1 MFIEINNLCKSYK
14 SEDIETIALKNAN
27 ISLNKG
33 EIGVILGP
41 SGSGKSTLMNILGG
55 LDSADSGEVIVDGI
69 DIAKLSDDELV
80 EYRREKTG
88 FIFQSYNL
96 MPHLTVLE
104 NIEIIQNISKS
115 PLDINEVLEAVGLAD
130 KKNRFPRELSG
141 GQQQRVAV
149 ARAVIKNPAIL
160 LCDELTGALDYKSA
174 IDVLSLVQ
182 EINRKFNTDVL
193 SLVQEINRK
202 FNTTILIIT
211 HNAAI
216 GEMAN
221 RVYKFRSGE
230 VKDSIINNNPIDARG
245 VEW

>member
-115 PLDINEVLEAVGLAD
+115 PLDINEVLEAVGLTD

-174 IDVLSLVQ
+174 IDVLSLIQ
-182 EINRKFNTDVL
+182 EV
-193 SLVQEINRK
+193 NRK

-221 RVYKFRSGE
+221 KIYKFRSGE
-230 VKDSIINNNPIDARG
+230 VKDCIVNNNPIDARG

>member
-14 SEDIETIALKNAN
+14 TEDIETIALKNAN

-41 SGSGKSTLMNILGG
+41 SGSGKSTLMNVLGG

-80 EYRREKTG
+80 EYRREKTS

-115 PLDINEVLEAVGLAD
+115 PLDIDEVLEAVGLTD

-174 IDVLSLVQ
+174 IDVLSL
-182 EINRKFNTDVL
+182 I
-193 SLVQEINRK
+193 QEINRK

-221 RVYKFRSGE
+221 RIYKFRSGE

>member
-96 MPHLTVLE
+96 IPHLTVLE

-182 EINRKFNTDVL
+182 EINRKFNT
-193 SLVQEINRK
+193 
-202 FNTTILIIT
+202 TILIIT

-221 RVYKFRSGE
+221 RIYKFRSGE
-230 VKDSIINNNPIDARG
+230 VKDSIINNNPIDAMG

>member
-69 DIAKLSDDELV
+69 DIVKLSDDELV

-96 MPHLTVLE
+96 IPHLTVLE
-104 NIEIIQNISKS
+104 NIEIIQNISKL
-115 PLDINEVLEAVGLAD
+115 PLDINEVLESVGLID

-149 ARAVIKNPAIL
+149 ARAIIKNPAIL
-160 LCDELTGALDYKSA
+160 LCDELTGALDYESA
-174 IDVLSLVQ
+174 I
-182 EINRKFNTDVL
+182 DVL

-221 RVYKFRSGE
+221 RIYKFRSGE
-230 VKDSIINNNPIDARG
+230 VKDYIINNDPIDAKG

>member
-14 SEDIETIALKNAN
+14 TEDIETIALKNAN
-27 ISLNKG
+27 ISLSKG

-55 LDSADSGEVIVDGI
+55 LDSADSGKVIVDGI

-96 MPHLTVLE
+96 IPHLTVLE

-115 PLDINEVLEAVGLAD
+115 PLDINEVLEAVGLTD

-182 EINRKFNTDVL
+182 EINR
-193 SLVQEINRK
+193 R

-221 RVYKFRSGE
+221 RIYKFRSGE
-230 VKDSIINNNPIDARG
+230 VKDSIINNNPIDARS

>member
-14 SEDIETIALKNAN
+14 SEDVETIALKNAN

-55 LDSADSGEVIVDGI
+55 LDSADSGEVIVDGN
-69 DIAKLSDDELV
+69 DIVKLSDDELV

-96 MPHLTVLE
+96 IPHLTVLE

-115 PLDINEVLEAVGLAD
+115 PLDINEVLESVGLID

-149 ARAVIKNPAIL
+149 ARAIIKNPAIL
-160 LCDELTGALDYKSA
+160 LCDELTGALDYESA
-174 IDVLSLVQ
+174 I
-182 EINRKFNTDVL
+182 DVL

-211 HNAAI
+211 HNVAI

-221 RVYKFRSGE
+221 KIYKFRSGE
-230 VKDSIINNNPIDARG
+230 VKDYIINNDPIDARG

>member
-69 DIAKLSDDELV
+69 DIVKLSDEELV

-96 MPHLTVLE
+96 IPHLTVLE

-115 PLDINEVLEAVGLAD
+115 PLDINEVLESVGLID

-149 ARAVIKNPAIL
+149 ARAIIKNPAIL
-160 LCDELTGALDYKSA
+160 LCDELTGALDYESA
-174 IDVLSLVQ
+174 I
-182 EINRKFNTDVL
+182 DVL

-221 RVYKFRSGE
+221 RIYKFRSGK
-230 VKDSIINNNPIDARG
+230 VKDYIINNDPIDAKG

>member
-69 DIAKLSDDELV
+69 DIVKLSDDELV

-96 MPHLTVLE
+96 IPHLTVLE
-104 NIEIIQNISKS
+104 NIEIIQNISKL
-115 PLDINEVLEAVGLAD
+115 PLDINEVLESVGLID

-149 ARAVIKNPAIL
+149 ARAIIKNPAIL
-160 LCDELTGALDYKSA
+160 LCDELTGALDYESA
-174 IDVLSLVQ
+174 I
-182 EINRKFNTDVL
+182 DVL

-221 RVYKFRSGE
+221 RRYKFRSGE
-230 VKDSIINNNPIDARG
+230 VKDYIINNDPIDAKG

>member
-69 DIAKLSDDELV
+69 DIVKLSDDELV

-96 MPHLTVLE
+96 IPHLTVLE

-115 PLDINEVLEAVGLAD
+115 PLDINEVLESVGLID

-149 ARAVIKNPAIL
+149 ARAIIKNPAIL
-160 LCDELTGALDYKSA
+160 LCDELTGALDYESA
-174 IDVLSLVQ
+174 I
-182 EINRKFNTDVL
+182 DVL

-221 RVYKFRSGE
+221 RIYKFRSGE
-230 VKDSIINNNPIDARG
+230 VKDYIINNDPIDAKG

>member
-14 SEDIETIALKNAN
+14 TEDIETIALKNTN
-27 ISLNKG
+27 ISLSKG

-55 LDSADSGEVIVDGI
+55 LDSADSGKVIVDGI

-96 MPHLTVLE
+96 IPHLTVLE

-115 PLDINEVLEAVGLAD
+115 PLDINEVLEAVGLTD

-182 EINRKFNTDVL
+182 EINRKFNT
-193 SLVQEINRK
+193 
-202 FNTTILIIT
+202 TILIIT

-221 RVYKFRSGE
+221 RIYKFRSGE
-230 VKDSIINNNPIDARG
+230 VKDSIINNNPIDARS

>member
-14 SEDIETIALKNAN
+14 TEDIETIALKNAN
-27 ISLNKG
+27 ISINKG

-55 LDSADSGEVIVDGI
+55 LDSSDSGEVIVDGI
-69 DIAKLSDDELV
+69 DISKLSDDELV

-115 PLDINEVLEAVGLAD
+115 PLDINEVLEAVGLTD

-182 EINRKFNTDVL
+182 EINRKFNT
-193 SLVQEINRK
+193 
-202 FNTTILIIT
+202 TILIIT

-221 RVYKFRSGE
+221 RIYKFRSGE

>member
-14 SEDIETIALKNAN
+14 TEDIETIALKNAN

-55 LDSADSGEVIVDGI
+55 LDGADSGEVIVDGI
-69 DIAKLSDDELV
+69 NITKLSDNELV

-115 PLDINEVLEAVGLAD
+115 PLDINEVLEAVGLTD

-141 GQQQRVAV
+141 GQQQRVAI

-174 IDVLSLVQ
+174 IDVLSL
-182 EINRKFNTDVL
+182 I
-193 SLVQEINRK
+193 QEINRK

-211 HNAAI
+211 HNQAI

-221 RVYKFRSGE
+221 RIYKFRSGE

>member
-182 EINRKFNTDVL
+182 EINRKFNT
-193 SLVQEINRK
+193 
-202 FNTTILIIT
+202 TILIIT

>member
-88 FIFQSYNL
+88 FIIQSYNL

-182 EINRKFNTDVL
+182 EINRKFNT
-193 SLVQEINRK
+193 
-202 FNTTILIIT
+202 TILIIT